1 MNTYSRF
8 TNLAIGA
15 CVLSL
20 GLVSLTAVAGGG
32 KGKGK
37 FMEYFD
43 ANQDG
48 VVTMSELN
56 EASKQRYAKMD
67 ADGNGAVTLEE
78 FQAYLGDRKA
88 QWREQR
94 FTEMDSN
101 GDNQISQQEYIQY
114 KQQRAEQR
122 YQEMDADKDGVVSK
136 EEYLNRKRGYY
147 GKRYGKN
154 HGGKHGH
161 HHGGGDRFFSR
172 LDSNNDAKL
181 TLEES
186 LVAWTNWFKR
196 IDANGDQVVTADEV
210 QAFRD
215 SMRDR

>member
-1 MNTYSRF
+1 MKTYSRF
-8 TNLAIGA
+8 TSIAIGA

-20 GLVSLTAVAGGG
+20 GLVSLSAVAGGV
-32 KGKGK
+32 KGKSK
-37 FMEYFD
+37 FMEFFD

-94 FTEMDSN
+94 FAEMDGN

-122 YQEMDADKDGVVSK
+122 YQEMDANKDGVVSK
-136 EEYLNRKRGYY
+136 EEYLNRKRGHY
-147 GKRYGKN
+147 GKG
-154 HGGKHGH
+154 HGEKHGH
-161 HHGGGDRFFSR
+161 HRGGDRFFSR
-172 LDSNNDAKL
+172 LDSNNDEQL

-186 LVAWTNWFKR
+186 LAAWTNWFKR

-210 QAFRD
+210 QAFRQ

>member
-1 MNTYSRF
+1 MKTYSRF

-20 GLVSLTAVAGGG
+20 VSLAAVAGGA

-56 EASKQRYAKMD
+56 EASKQRYTKMD
-67 ADGNGAVTLEE
+67 ADGNGAVTLDE

-122 YQEMDADKDGVVSK
+122 YQQMDADNDGVVSK
-136 EEYLNRKRGYY
+136 EEYLNRKRGHY
-147 GKRYGKN
+147 GKKHDRE
-154 HGGKHGH
+154 HGGKHAH
-161 HHGGGDRFFSR
+161 HHGGDRFFSR
-172 LDSNNDAKL
+172 LDSNNDAQL

-186 LVAWTNWFKR
+186 LAAWTKWFKR
-196 IDANGDQVVTADEV
+196 IDANGDQVVTAEEV